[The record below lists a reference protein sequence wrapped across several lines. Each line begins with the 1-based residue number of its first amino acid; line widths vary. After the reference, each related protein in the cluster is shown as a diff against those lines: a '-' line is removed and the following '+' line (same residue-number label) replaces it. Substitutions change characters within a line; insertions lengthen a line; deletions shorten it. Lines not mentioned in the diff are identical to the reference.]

1 MSIRLSEEEAWAE
14 LARAHTGIFT
24 TLTRDG
30 WPISMPMWFAAVDR
44 RIYLR
49 TPSKSKKLAR
59 IRNDTR
65 GNFLVERGERWREL
79 CAVMLRVEVQRL
91 EPGEEFD
98 RAAEALAKKYAGFA
112 ESPGTLADAT
122 RKHYSDMVMLRLTPV
137 GSAITWDNARIRL
150 RTSAAPDS
158 K

>member
-1 MSIRLSEEEAWAE
+1 MADIDADVVRRTRS
-14 LARAHTGIFT
+14 AH
-24 TLTRDG
+24 L
-30 WPISMPMWFAAVDR
+30 PAH
-44 RIYLR
+44 
-49 TPSKSKKLAR
+49 PSKSKKLAR
-59 IRNDTR
+59 IRHDTR

-91 EPGEEFD
+91 EPGAEFD

-112 ESPGTLADAT
+112 ESVGSLTDAT

-150 RTSAAPDS
+150 RAGTAA
-158 K
+158 KT